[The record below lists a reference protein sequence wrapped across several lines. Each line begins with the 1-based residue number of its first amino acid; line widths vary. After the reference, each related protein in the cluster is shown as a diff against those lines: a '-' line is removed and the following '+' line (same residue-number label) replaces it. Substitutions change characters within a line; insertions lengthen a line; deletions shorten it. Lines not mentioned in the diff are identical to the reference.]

1 MPVSAQGKDSNSLE
15 LGEPPNQKLSEYVF
29 ILPVVL
35 SVDETQSD
43 KPDNEPAVTD
53 KLKWFR

>member
-1 MPVSAQGKDSNSLE
+1 MWSF
-15 LGEPPNQKLSEYVF
+15 VF
-29 ILPVVL
+29 SKFNKFYIWLA
-35 SVDETQSD
+35 DETQPD